1 MLRDIEVHNPT
12 TVMCED
18 HQNKQHLVSHGW
30 HHEEIDRHQ
39 IPDMIVRNA
48 FHVGDGDLLDRTRYF
63 STVDLAT
70 SIPSLRS
77 SPTIR
82 GEPQLILA
90 SDILRINALI
100 SSGTCGLPGLPCLLN
115 LAQ

>member
-1 MLRDIEVHNPT
+1 LFR
-12 TVMCED
+12 
-18 HQNKQHLVSHGW
+18 K
-30 HHEEIDRHQ
+30 
-39 IPDMIVRNA
+39 A
-48 FHVGDGDLLDRTRYF
+48 FHVGDDGFLGRTRYF

-70 SIPSLRS
+70 SMPSLRS

-100 SSGTCGLPGLPCLLN
+100 SSGTRHRPGHDHCTSQFGQQRTFSTMKNGDPKAAAIVLN
-115 LAQ
+115 T

>member
-1 MLRDIEVHNPT
+1 MP
-12 TVMCED
+12 
-18 HQNKQHLVSHGW
+18 
-30 HHEEIDRHQ
+30 
-39 IPDMIVRNA
+39 PIVRNDDVSHRLLEIVRPSQA
-48 FHVGDGDLLDRTRYF
+48 LAAARVAIQSYPFLATCGYASGGVLDRPRYF

-70 SIPSLRS
+70 SMPSLPN

-82 GEPQLILA
+82 GEPQPGLA

-100 SSGTCGLPGLPCLLN
+100 SFDTDGLPGLPCLLS